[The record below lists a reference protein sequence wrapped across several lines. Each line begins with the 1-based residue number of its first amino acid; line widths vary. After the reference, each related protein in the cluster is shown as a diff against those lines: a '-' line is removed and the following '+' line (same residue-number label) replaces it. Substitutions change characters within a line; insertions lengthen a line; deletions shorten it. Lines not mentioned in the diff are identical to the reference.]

1 MTLFNP
7 KRILCPVD
15 FSETSASALRAAALV
30 ARPFDA
36 EVMVLHAQSFETP
49 LYFTAAQTRTL
60 ETQLRKSAKAARA
73 YLHEYAARQL
83 PMDTRWTSVLAEGDP
98 VTVILREI
106 QNSKIDLVAMG
117 THGRTGL
124 SRVRLGSVMESVLRQ
139 AEIPVLTAG
148 PRMHSAAVPGTLKR
162 ILYLVDL
169 KDTVRPGLAH
179 ATSLAEKTG
188 AEIVLLHVARP
199 GPPEPASQIALAC
212 RPATLRFVC
221 AFEEGGATRP
231 DRTRD
236 RRLGP
241 GEPKAGRPG
250 KGRRRRNRPSRHVRC
265 CRSGRGALA
274 DDRRARPG
282 DSPADN
288 RLRRHRATAGRPLA
302 WYDLADEPRCGQ
314 VEPGTRPS
322 PA

>member
-36 EVMVLHAQSFETP
+36 EVMVLHAQSFEAP

-83 PMDTRWTSVLAEGDP
+83 PTDTRWISVLAEGDP

-106 QNSKIDLVAMG
+106 QNSNIDLVAMG

-148 PRMHSAAVPGTLKR
+148 PRMHSAGVPGTLKR

-188 AEIVLLHVARP
+188 AEIALLHVAPAGAGRAARMGDIRQQLCDWVPSEVRRRCSVQESVRSGDP
-199 GPPEPASQIALAC
+199 GSESVAYI
-212 RPATLRFVC
+212 
-221 AFEEGGATRP
+221 EESRP
-231 DRTRD
+231 DLVVVD
-236 RRLGP
+236 
-241 GEPKAGRPG
+241 
-250 KGRRRRNRPSRHVRC
+250 
-265 CRSGRGALA
+265 
-274 DDRRARPG
+274 ARPRNVLSSILFG
-282 DSPADN
+282 STTEAVIRNSP
-288 RLRRHRATAGRPLA
+288 RPVLSVISRIHDQGVA
-302 WYDLADEPRCGQ
+302 
-314 VEPGTRPS
+314 
-322 PA
+322 